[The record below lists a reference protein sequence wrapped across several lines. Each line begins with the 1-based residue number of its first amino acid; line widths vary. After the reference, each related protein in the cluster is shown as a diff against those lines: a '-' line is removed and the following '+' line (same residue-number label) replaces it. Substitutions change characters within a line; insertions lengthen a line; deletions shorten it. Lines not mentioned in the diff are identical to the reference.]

1 MAKFYHD
8 QLLMFKWELQ
18 NEMKPAA
25 DTIIQNWS
33 MAKRMLIVNIQVMNG
48 TTTVML
54 IHSDQP

>member
-1 MAKFYHD
+1 
-8 QLLMFKWELQ
+8 MFKWELQ

>member
-1 MAKFYHD
+1 
-8 QLLMFKWELQ
+8 
-18 NEMKPAA
+18 MKPAA